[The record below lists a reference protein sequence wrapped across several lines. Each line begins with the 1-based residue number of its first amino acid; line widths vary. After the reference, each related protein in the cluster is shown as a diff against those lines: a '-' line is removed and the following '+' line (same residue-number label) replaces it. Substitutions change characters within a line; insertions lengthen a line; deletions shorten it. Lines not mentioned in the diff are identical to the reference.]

1 MNESDNLRNSLIRIS
16 IHVPRVCEKCG
27 APSPEYKGVGEY
39 KCSEC
44 GFVMYDDF
52 GIVRNYLEEHRGATQ
67 SEVSRATGVPMETI
81 RQFLREERLEVAAG
95 SGVML
100 SCELCRAPIRS
111 GRYCEACAKKVAMQE
126 AAAKA
131 AQKKNSVSGFGLG
144 KAGESG
150 AKRFRR

>member
-1 MNESDNLRNSLIRIS
+1 MNPLISRN

-27 APSPEYKGVGEY
+27 AEAPEYKGVGEY
-39 KCSEC
+39 KCTEC

-52 GIVRNYLEEHRGATQ
+52 GIVRNYLKEHRGATQ
-67 SEVSRATGVPMETI
+67 SDVSRATGVSMETI

-100 SCELCRAPIRS
+100 SCEICRAPIRS
-111 GRYCEACAKKVAMQE
+111 GRYCEECAKKVAMKE

-131 AQKKNSVSGFGLG
+131 AEHKSSVSGFGLG

-150 AKRFRR
+150 ARRFRR